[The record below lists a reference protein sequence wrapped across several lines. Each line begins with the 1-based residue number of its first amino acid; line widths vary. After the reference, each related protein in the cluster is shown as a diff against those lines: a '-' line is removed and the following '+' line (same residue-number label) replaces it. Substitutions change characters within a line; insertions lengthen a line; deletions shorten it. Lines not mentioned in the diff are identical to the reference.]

1 MQVLY
6 DVFPAFVAL
15 AQKDS
20 MQLADLHSSPPTKDT
35 YHLTKT
41 RVVISNDRI
50 LIAHDSNEG
59 PVVVFS
65 EEYDQFDKA
74 GTKMEDSYIVTKTGK
89 MVAFKL
95 DRNCGCGSRLRAWN
109 PYRHVY
115 SSKDPSK

>member
-1 MQVLY
+1 MHLKFQYLVP
-6 DVFPAFVAL
+6 DNAE
-15 AQKDS
+15 
-20 MQLADLHSSPPTKDT
+20 PT
-35 YHLTKT
+35 T
-41 RVVISNDRI
+41 RQRI
-50 LIAHDSNEG
+50 YKATANYFIEIANIIINA
-59 PVVVFS
+59 S
-65 EEYDQFDKA
+65 EFEFDKA